1 LKIDIQDV
9 SLDKKILK
17 IEVPMEEVNEEFE
30 KAYEEVRKNIE
41 IPGFRKGRAPR
52 NILRMRFKEYV
63 KKDVIENLV
72 TSAYQKAI
80 EDNNIDVIG
89 TPNIYPPIEQA
100 LFSIEADFQSD
111 LDNTTI
117 PDSLKQEF
125 EKKDTLISEKAIVSV
140 EEAGKKW
147 SLTDGKKKYII
158 SKDDGKTTVLLDE
171 FSVKENEP
179 FIFEVALNVRPSIE
193 IPDYTLLEIEKGDV
207 NVSKEEVDEYIERMR
222 DNSAIYEPIE
232 EDRPIQDGD
241 CPTITYS
248 ISHENKLLDESKDL
262 TLEMKEDKLFP
273 GFYSNLL
280 GMKPGDEK
288 DAIITVPEDFNN
300 KEVAGKEV
308 NLYVKVSKISK
319 KIIPNLDDDFAKDK
333 GEENLERFT
342 AKVWN
347 YLVENK
353 RKQQRETQ
361 EYELMSQLIEKTQF
375 EVSDSLVD
383 EQAKI
388 LTRGQQG
395 LSQEDISAYH
405 SMSEKMLKR
414 TWIIEEII
422 EKEGISVSDAEIEAE
437 VEAMA
442 LARDKDPQK
451 YMSQL
456 KAANRYDRVVDSLR
470 EKKVFDL
477 LIEKSSIKKGL
488 IV

>member
-1 LKIDIQDV
+1 LKVDIQNI
-9 SLDKKILK
+9 SLDKKTLK
-17 IEVPMEEVNEEFE
+17 IEVPVEEVNEEFE

-52 NILRMRFKEYV
+52 NVLRMRFKEYV

-80 EDNNIDVIG
+80 EDNNINVIG

-100 LFSIEADFQSD
+100 LFSVEVDFQSD
-111 LDNTTI
+111 LDNSII
-117 PDSLKQEF
+117 PESLKQEF

-147 SLTDGKKKYII
+147 SLIDGKKKYII

-171 FSVKENEP
+171 FSAKENEP

-207 NVSKEEVDEYIERMR
+207 NVSKEEVDEHIERMR

-262 TLEMKEDKLFP
+262 ILEMKEDKLFP

-280 GMKPGDEK
+280 GMKPGEEK
-288 DAIITVPEDFNN
+288 DAIISVPEDFNN

-333 GEENLERFT
+333 GEENLELFT
-342 AKVWN
+342 VKVWN
-347 YLVENK
+347 YLVEN
-353 RKQQRETQ
+353 
-361 EYELMSQLIEKTQF
+361 
-375 EVSDSLVD
+375 
-383 EQAKI
+383 
-388 LTRGQQG
+388 
-395 LSQEDISAYH
+395 
-405 SMSEKMLKR
+405 
-414 TWIIEEII
+414 
-422 EKEGISVSDAEIEAE
+422 
-437 VEAMA
+437 
-442 LARDKDPQK
+442 
-451 YMSQL
+451 
-456 KAANRYDRVVDSLR
+456 
-470 EKKVFDL
+470 
-477 LIEKSSIKKGL
+477 
-488 IV
+488 

>member
-1 LKIDIQDV
+1 LKVDIQDV
-9 SLDKKILK
+9 SSDKKILK
-17 IEVPMEEVNEEFE
+17 IEVPIEEVNEEFE

-52 NILRMRFKEYV
+52 NVLRMRFNEYV

-80 EDNNIDVIG
+80 EDNKIYVIG
-89 TPNIYPPIEQA
+89 HPNIYPPIEQA
-100 LFSIEADFQSD
+100 LFSVEEDFQSD
-111 LDNTTI
+111 LDNSTI
-117 PDSLKQEF
+117 PESLKQEF
-125 EKKDTLISEKAIVSV
+125 GKKDVLISEKAIVSV

-147 SLTDGKKKYII
+147 LLTEGKKRYII
-158 SKDDGKTTVLLDE
+158 SKDDGKTSVLLDE

-179 FIFEVALNVRPSIE
+179 FIFEVALNVRPGIE
-193 IPDYTLLEIEKGDV
+193 IPDYSLLEIEKGDV
-207 NVSKEEVDEYIERMR
+207 NVSKEEVDEHIERMR

-248 ISHENKLLDESKDL
+248 ISHENKLLDESKDFI
-262 TLEMKEDKLFP
+262 LEMKEDKLFP

-280 GMKPGDEK
+280 GMKIDDEK
-288 DAIITVPEDFNN
+288 DVIITVPEDFGN
-300 KEVAGKEV
+300 KDVAGKDV

-319 KIIPNLDDDFAKDK
+319 KIIPDLDDDFAKDK
-333 GEENLERFT
+333 GEEDLERFT

-361 EYELMSQLIEKTQF
+361 EYEIMSQIMEKTQL
-375 EVSDSLVD
+375 EIPESLID
-383 EQAKI
+383 EQVKI
-388 LTRGQQG
+388 LTRGQQE
-395 LSQEDISAYH
+395 LSPEDTTAYH
-405 SMSEKMLKR
+405 TMSERMIRR

-422 EKEGISVSDAEIEAE
+422 EKEGISLSDEEIEAE

-451 YMSQL
+451 YMTQL
-456 KAANRYDRVVDSLR
+456 KAANRYDGVVDGLTER
-470 EKKVFDL
+470 KVFDL